1 MGYLD
6 FHCDT
11 LMLAYEKKME
21 EIGKFPEASIDI
33 ERLRRGGVD
42 AQFFAAFVP
51 PRESGDWWERC
62 FSGDGDG
69 EEEPF
74 WMEEAYIRAL
84 KGILG
89 NTQEKYGKEMRLVKT
104 ASQMGKAKREGKLAA
119 FFTLEDGRSLNG
131 SMEKL
136 EAYYREL
143 GVSLITL
150 TWNYENCFGFPNS
163 RKREIME
170 RGLKPFGKEAVEYM
184 NSLGVI
190 VDVSHLSDG
199 GFWDVVRISK
209 KPFVASHSNCRALSP
224 HPRNLTDEMLRALAE
239 KGGVTGLNF
248 CSAFLG
254 QDTESRDSR
263 LEDMIAQVRH
273 MVQVGGIN
281 CVAIGTD
288 FDGIQ
293 SRLEVGDPTR
303 MELLFEGLRK
313 AGFSADM
320 VEQMAWKNGERV
332 LYDITG

>member
-62 FSGDGDG
+62 FSGKGDG

-104 ASQMGKAKREGKLAA
+104 ASQMGEAKREGKLAA

-136 EAYYREL
+136 EAYYQEL

-254 QDTESRDSR
+254 KDTESWDSR

-303 MELLFEGLRK
+303 MELLFDGLRK

>member
-62 FSGDGDG
+62 FSGKGDG

-104 ASQMGKAKREGKLAA
+104 ASQMGEAKREGKLAA

-136 EAYYREL
+136 EAYYQEL

-254 QDTESRDSR
+254 KDTESWDSR

-293 SRLEVGDPTR
+293 SRLEIGDPTR
-303 MELLFEGLRK
+303 MELLFDGLRK